1 MGVTSI
7 YILNNVILVFT
18 KKTREF
24 RFPYHVLKG
33 LAQAEKM
40 IKKRAIDNH
49 CLPTKL
55 CRIFY
60 IILFLKF
67 ILICGQLG
75 ENTLTGEL
83 RNFQLHQNQNDQ
95 DFNWEIPISLFDSN
109 GLLIDQESLFVM
121 RSDTGIFINHVLD
134 RISLPPLFSVGALK
148 ISQNEKDKD
157 HSPHHLFTF
166 DLGNPRMNFFVKNI
180 VWDAALTSS
189 WKLAVP
195 P

>member
-1 MGVTSI
+1 M
-7 YILNNVILVFT
+7 
-18 KKTREF
+18 
-24 RFPYHVLKG
+24 LKG

-40 IKKRAIDNH
+40 IKNAQLTIIAY
-49 CLPTKL
+49 LPN
-55 CRIFY
+55 FVAFF
-60 IILFLKF
+60 IILFLQF
-67 ILICGQLG
+67 ILICGRLG
-75 ENTLTGEL
+75 ETTSTGEL

-95 DFNWEIPISLFDSN
+95 DFNWEITISLFDSN
-109 GLLIDQESLFVM
+109 GLPIDQESLFGM
-121 RSDTGIFINHVLD
+121 RSDTGIFISHVLD

-166 DLGNPRMNFFVKNI
+166 DLGNPRMNFFVKKI

-189 WKLAVP
+189 QKLAVP